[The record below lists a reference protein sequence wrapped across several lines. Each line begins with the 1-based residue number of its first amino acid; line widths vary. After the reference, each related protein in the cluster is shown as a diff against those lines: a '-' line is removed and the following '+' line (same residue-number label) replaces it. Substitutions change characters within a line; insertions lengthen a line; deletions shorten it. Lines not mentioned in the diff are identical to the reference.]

1 MSKGLPIRDWDKLIE
16 ITSSIKDS
24 LFSASE
30 SLREMHEVKSSMKD
44 SLFSASESLRK
55 MYILMSSESN
65 NTAGASE
72 MPIPLNVKLMVGT
85 GNILGKYTP
94 LPIFKEIRS
103 SWENIL
109 RETIDSDQ
117 GITGYKIAK
126 FKSFQP
132 GETYT
137 FNVNVNSEF
146 TDFRADVARPI
157 QVFLID
163 INHALAAAQ
172 SLIMSK
178 FNRQFWDVQEDIPL
192 FIGYLKS
199 NGFVTK
205 LLPSGGS
212 FEVTPGNFQCL
223 IHFSALTSEST
234 EGCVITDYDKAT
246 QTFTVGGY

>member
-1 MSKGLPIRDWDKLIE
+1 MSKGLPIRDWDELIE
-16 ITSSIKDS
+16 IT
-24 LFSASE
+24 
-30 SLREMHEVKSSMKD
+30 SSMKD
-44 SLFSASESLRK
+44 SLFSASESLRE

-65 NTAGASE
+65 NTAGDPE
-72 MPIPLNVKLMVGT
+72 MPIPLNIELMIGT
-85 GNILGKYTP
+85 GSILGKHTP

-117 GITGYKIAK
+117 GITGYKIAR

-137 FNVNVNSEF
+137 FNVNVNPEF

-178 FNRQFWDVQEDIPL
+178 FDRQFWNVQEDIPL
-192 FIGYLKS
+192 FIGYLKN
-199 NGFVTK
+199 NGFITK
-205 LLPSGGS
+205 LLPRGGS
-212 FEVTPGNFQCL
+212 FEITPGNFQCL
-223 IHFSALTSEST
+223 VHFGALTSDST
-234 EGCVITDYDKAT
+234 EGCIITDYDKAT
-246 QTFTVGGY
+246 QTFTIGGY